1 MAITIDGKSYDETK
15 LDDKCKNSIVQ
26 VNSLQTRLKQLSV
39 EFDNV
44 KVLIKHHSEYLTA
57 NLPASAI
64 VETPTAALPNSM
76 TQNNLYVGSAT
87 DLQKMLIQKAKDKE
101 TVIESDTNKE

>member
-15 LDDKCKNSIVQ
+15 LDDKCKTSIVQ
-26 VNSLQTRLKQLSV
+26 VNSLQSRLKNLAT

-64 VETPTAALPNSM
+64 VE
-76 TQNNLYVGSAT
+76 
-87 DLQKMLIQKAKDKE
+87 
-101 TVIESDTNKE
+101 NKPAEEPKN

>member
-15 LDDKCKNSIVQ
+15 LDDKCKNSSVQ
-26 VNSLQTRLKQLSV
+26 VNSLQSRLKNLAT

-64 VETPTAALPNSM
+64 VE
-76 TQNNLYVGSAT
+76 
-87 DLQKMLIQKAKDKE
+87 DKPAE
-101 TVIESDTNKE
+101 EPKN

>member
-26 VNSLQTRLKQLSV
+26 VNTLQSRFKNLAA

-44 KVLIKHHSEYLTA
+44 KVLIKHHSDYLTA

-64 VETPTAALPNSM
+64 VE
-76 TQNNLYVGSAT
+76 
-87 DLQKMLIQKAKDKE
+87 DKVPVE
-101 TVIESDTNKE
+101 EPKKKYAEKERQ

>member
-1 MAITIDGKSYDETK
+1 MAITIDGKQYDETK

-26 VNSLQTRLKQLSV
+26 VNSLQSRLKQLAA

-64 VETPTAALPNSM
+64 VE
-76 TQNNLYVGSAT
+76 
-87 DLQKMLIQKAKDKE
+87 DKPAE
-101 TVIESDTNKE
+101 ESKN

>member
-1 MAITIDGKSYDETK
+1 MAITINGKTYDETK
-15 LDDKCKNSIVQ
+15 LDDKCKSAIVQ
-26 VNSLQTRLKQLSV
+26 VNSLQVKLRQLST

-64 VETPTAALPNSM
+64 VE
-76 TQNNLYVGSAT
+76 AT
-87 DLQKMLIQKAKDKE
+87 
-101 TVIESDTNKE
+101 TVEPVEAVAEEPKV

>member
-1 MAITIDGKSYDETK
+1 MAITIDGKSYDETN

-26 VNSLQTRLKQLSV
+26 VNTLQSRLKNLAA

-44 KVLIKHHSEYLTA
+44 KVLIKHHSDYLTA

-64 VETPTAALPNSM
+64 VENKPAENSAE
-76 TQNNLYVGSAT
+76 QPKS
-87 DLQKMLIQKAKDKE
+87 
-101 TVIESDTNKE
+101 

>member
-26 VNSLQTRLKQLSV
+26 VNSLQTRLRNLSA

-44 KVLIKHHSEYLTA
+44 KVLIKHHSEYLTT

-64 VETPTAALPNSM
+64 VE
-76 TQNNLYVGSAT
+76 
-87 DLQKMLIQKAKDKE
+87 DKVPVE
-101 TVIESDTNKE
+101 EPKN

>member
-26 VNSLQTRLKQLSV
+26 VNSLQTRLRTLSA

-44 KVLIKHHSEYLTA
+44 KVLIKHHSEYLTT
-57 NLPASAI
+57 NLPTSAI
-64 VETPTAALPNSM
+64 VE
-76 TQNNLYVGSAT
+76 
-87 DLQKMLIQKAKDKE
+87 DKVPVE
-101 TVIESDTNKE
+101 EPKK

>member
-15 LDDKCKNSIVQ
+15 LDDKCKTSIVQ
-26 VNSLQTRLKQLSV
+26 VNQLQSRLKNLAA

-64 VETPTAALPNSM
+64 VE
-76 TQNNLYVGSAT
+76 
-87 DLQKMLIQKAKDKE
+87 DKVPVE
-101 TVIESDTNKE
+101 EPKN

>member
-15 LDDKCKNSIVQ
+15 LDDKCKTSIVQ
-26 VNSLQTRLKQLSV
+26 VNSLQSRLKNLAA
-39 EFDNV
+39 EFENV

-64 VETPTAALPNSM
+64 VEDKVPVENSVEEPK
-76 TQNNLYVGSAT
+76 N
-87 DLQKMLIQKAKDKE
+87 
-101 TVIESDTNKE
+101 

>member
-26 VNSLQTRLKQLSV
+26 VNSLQTRLRNLSA

-44 KVLIKHHSEYLTA
+44 KVLIKHHSDFLTA

-64 VETPTAALPNSM
+64 VE
-76 TQNNLYVGSAT
+76 
-87 DLQKMLIQKAKDKE
+87 DKVPVE
-101 TVIESDTNKE
+101 EPKV

>member
-15 LDDKCKNSIVQ
+15 LDEKCKNSIVQ
-26 VNSLQTRLKQLSV
+26 VNTLQSRLKQLAA

-64 VETPTAALPNSM
+64 VE
-76 TQNNLYVGSAT
+76 
-87 DLQKMLIQKAKDKE
+87 DKPAE
-101 TVIESDTNKE
+101 EPKN

>member
-26 VNSLQTRLKQLSV
+26 VNSLQSRLRTLSA

-44 KVLIKHHSEYLTA
+44 KVLIKHHSEYLTT
-57 NLPASAI
+57 NLTASAI
-64 VETPTAALPNSM
+64 VE
-76 TQNNLYVGSAT
+76 
-87 DLQKMLIQKAKDKE
+87 DKVPVE
-101 TVIESDTNKE
+101 EPKK

>member
-26 VNSLQTRLKQLSV
+26 VNTLQSRLKNLAV

-64 VETPTAALPNSM
+64 VE
-76 TQNNLYVGSAT
+76 
-87 DLQKMLIQKAKDKE
+87 DKVPVE
-101 TVIESDTNKE
+101 EPKN

>member
-1 MAITIDGKSYDETK
+1 MAITIDGKQYDETK

-26 VNSLQTRLKQLSV
+26 VNSLQTRLKQLAA

-64 VETPTAALPNSM
+64 VE
-76 TQNNLYVGSAT
+76 
-87 DLQKMLIQKAKDKE
+87 DKVPVE
-101 TVIESDTNKE
+101 EPKN

>member
-26 VNSLQTRLKQLSV
+26 VNTLQSRLKNLAA

-64 VETPTAALPNSM
+64 VE
-76 TQNNLYVGSAT
+76 
-87 DLQKMLIQKAKDKE
+87 DKPAE
-101 TVIESDTNKE
+101 ESKN

>member
-15 LDDKCKNSIVQ
+15 LDDKCKTSIVQ
-26 VNSLQTRLKQLSV
+26 VNSLQSRLKNLAA

-64 VETPTAALPNSM
+64 VE
-76 TQNNLYVGSAT
+76 
-87 DLQKMLIQKAKDKE
+87 DKVPVE
-101 TVIESDTNKE
+101 KPKN

>member
-1 MAITIDGKSYDETK
+1 MAITIDNKSYDETK

-26 VNSLQTRLKQLSV
+26 VNTLQSRLKNLAA

-64 VETPTAALPNSM
+64 IEDKVPVEEPKN
-76 TQNNLYVGSAT
+76 
-87 DLQKMLIQKAKDKE
+87 
-101 TVIESDTNKE
+101 

>member
-1 MAITIDGKSYDETK
+1 MAITINGKQYDETK
-15 LDDKCKNSIVQ
+15 LDDKCKNAIVQ
-26 VNSLQTRLKQLSV
+26 VNSLQTRLRQLST

-64 VETPTAALPNSM
+64 IEATTDTPAVEPVEEPK
-76 TQNNLYVGSAT
+76 V
-87 DLQKMLIQKAKDKE
+87 
-101 TVIESDTNKE
+101 

>member
-1 MAITIDGKSYDETK
+1 MAITIDGKQYDETK

-26 VNSLQTRLKQLSV
+26 VNSLQSRLKNLAT

-44 KVLIKHHSEYLTA
+44 KVLIKHHSDYLTA

-64 VETPTAALPNSM
+64 VE
-76 TQNNLYVGSAT
+76 
-87 DLQKMLIQKAKDKE
+87 DKPAE
-101 TVIESDTNKE
+101 EPKN

>member
-15 LDDKCKNSIVQ
+15 LDDKCKTSIVQ
-26 VNSLQTRLKQLSV
+26 VNQLQSRLKNLAA

-44 KVLIKHHSEYLTA
+44 KVLIKHHSDYLTT

-64 VETPTAALPNSM
+64 VE
-76 TQNNLYVGSAT
+76 
-87 DLQKMLIQKAKDKE
+87 DKVPVE
-101 TVIESDTNKE
+101 EPKN

>member
-26 VNSLQTRLKQLSV
+26 VNTLQSRLKNLAS

-64 VETPTAALPNSM
+64 VE
-76 TQNNLYVGSAT
+76 
-87 DLQKMLIQKAKDKE
+87 DKVPVE
-101 TVIESDTNKE
+101 EPKN

>member
-26 VNSLQTRLKQLSV
+26 VNSLQTSLKQLAA

-64 VETPTAALPNSM
+64 VE
-76 TQNNLYVGSAT
+76 
-87 DLQKMLIQKAKDKE
+87 DKVPVE
-101 TVIESDTNKE
+101 EPKN